1 MLGRV
6 IMRSALESFC
16 VGRGERNIMTSASKR
31 TISVKESASFWAKW
45 MFVFVIL

>member
-16 VGRGERNIMTSASKR
+16 VGRGERNMTSASKR